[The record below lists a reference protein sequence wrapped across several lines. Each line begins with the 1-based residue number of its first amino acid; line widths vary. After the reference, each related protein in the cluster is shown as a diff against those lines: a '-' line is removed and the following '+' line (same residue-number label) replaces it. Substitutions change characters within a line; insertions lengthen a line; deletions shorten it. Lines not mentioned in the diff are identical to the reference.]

1 MSSRRAAALDSA
13 AQARPF
19 DESNPLNVR
28 PSIET
33 AAPQPAPAPR
43 SFAAMRHRGFRAQ
56 FFTYVIAMMAD
67 NIEHV
72 ISYWMLYQK
81 FHSPALAGFAVLSHW
96 LPFLLFS
103 VASGALAD
111 RFDPRRLI
119 QCGMG
124 LFITASLGW
133 GYFFITGT
141 LQMWHA
147 MVLLVIHGCAG
158 VLWQTPNQLLL
169 YDVVGPADLMSA
181 VRLNAMA
188 RYVGVLIGPAVG
200 GVILL
205 ALGPAH
211 GIFLNT
217 LFYLPLVIWLIKA
230 PYGPRFRKGAPPP
243 PRAVRG
249 LADIVQTA
257 RDIRGFPVIVSM
269 TALAGLSSFVLGN
282 AYGAQMPNFAHDLG
296 HGDPGV
302 SYSMLLA
309 ADASGAF
316 VAGLLLEGRNLLAP
330 KARTAIILAMLWSCA
345 LTGFALA
352 TNYYAA
358 LALLFTAGF
367 FELSFNAMAQ
377 TLVQVN
383 APLDVRGRVI
393 GLFNMASLGLRAF
406 SGVSVGLVGSLIGVH
421 WSLALSALV
430 MLGIASALLAL
441 P

>member
-1 MSSRRAAALDSA
+1 
-13 AQARPF
+13 
-19 DESNPLNVR
+19 
-28 PSIET
+28 
-33 AAPQPAPAPR
+33 
-43 SFAAMRHRGFRAQ
+43 MRHRGFRAQ

-257 RDIRGFPVIVSM
+257 RDIRGFPIIVSM

-316 VAGLLLEGRNLLAP
+316 VAGMLLEGRNLLAP

-358 LALLFTAGF
+358 LALLFIAGF

-383 APLDVRGRVI
+383 APLEVRGRVI